1 MQGIRGIYKLAIL
14 KKFGFFFIVTL
25 TPEVDSQ
32 VSSTME
38 GGGSLGGVGGCAVS
52 REDAV
57 QNVIPPTTIVCLPSA
72 TPAPIPQ
79 TAAQP
84 GVVSS
89 SAVPYLALTTSAPV
103 RALPTKPKVRQKLQ

>member
-1 MQGIRGIYKLAIL
+1 
-14 KKFGFFFIVTL
+14 
-25 TPEVDSQ
+25 
-32 VSSTME
+32 ME
-38 GGGSLGGVGGCAVS
+38 GGGSAGGVGGCAVS

-72 TPAPIPQ
+72 IPAPILQ

-89 SAVPYLALTTSAPV
+89 SAVPYLALTTSTPV
-103 RALPTKPKVRQKLQ
+103 RALPTKPKVRLTLMVGFHCQLILLLRSINSCSDGEV